1 MLCESVFVVAMENK
15 THALRGDGKA
25 CVNLLTK
32 LTIDRAETKA
42 YIGFCNISELVEKQE
57 ES

>member
-1 MLCESVFVVAMENK
+1 MSCGV
-15 THALRGDGKA
+15 GKA
-25 CVNLLTK
+25 YANLLTK